1 MKRFRALSVA
11 QKCILLAIGAMALVF
26 CVLYPVTLSRVG
38 FAFRGAI
45 LTPARTDAGTVYSG
59 KVGGERVSFTVT
71 ADGAA
76 TYQADGAVYG
86 PYTVRED
93 ASAIPAEFLQYYNM
107 PSTGVELRRGD
118 AVIFRGCLRNNGEYR
133 MLYDENGDLDGLSLF
148 FSDSEQTPAAEEPTA
163 YEVLSLL
170 VDMQPEHKGQ
180 WSLGALGLVVCT
192 VTAVSILYADE
203 LFRWGLSFRVRDP
216 ESAEPS
222 DWELASRY
230 FTWIALPMLAL
241 AMFIM
246 GLR

>member
-1 MKRFRALSVA
+1 MKRFKALTPL
-11 QKCILLAIGAMALVF
+11 QKGILLAICAMALVF

-45 LTPARTDAGTVYSG
+45 LTPAQTDAGTVYSG
-59 KVGGERVSFTVT
+59 KVGGERVSFTVS

-76 TYQADGAVYG
+76 TYRVGDTVYG

-93 ASAIPAEFLQYYNM
+93 ASAIPAEFLQYNT
-107 PSTGVELRRGD
+107 PSTGVELRLGD

-170 VDMQPEHKGQ
+170 VDLQPEHEGQ
-180 WSLGALGLVVCT
+180 WSLGALGLVVCA

>member
-1 MKRFRALSVA
+1 MQRFKQLSVL
-11 QKCILLAIGAMALVF
+11 QKAILIGICAMALVF
-26 CVLYPVTLSRVG
+26 CVRYPVTLARVG
-38 FAFRGAI
+38 YAFRGAI
-45 LTPARTDAGTVYSG
+45 LTPAQTDVGTVYSG
-59 KVGGERVSFTVT
+59 KVHSEKVSFTVD
-71 ADGAA
+71 ASGAA
-76 TYQADGAVYG
+76 TYRGGGAVFG

-93 ASAIPAEFLQYYNM
+93 ASAVPAEFLRYDT

-118 AVIFRGCLRNNGEYR
+118 EAIFRGCLRDNGEYR
-133 MLYDENGDLDGLSLF
+133 MLYDENGKLDDLSLF
-148 FSDSEQTPAAEEPTA
+148 FSDGEQTPAAEEPTA

-170 VDMQPEHKGQ
+170 VDLQPEHKGQ
-180 WSLGALGLVVCT
+180 WSLGALGLVVCAM
-192 VTAVSILYADE
+192 TAVSILYADE

>member
-1 MKRFRALSVA
+1 MKRFRTLSIA
-11 QKCILLAIGAMALVF
+11 QKCILLAICAMALVF

-76 TYQADGAVYG
+76 TYRAGNVVYG

-93 ASAIPAEFLQYYNM
+93 MSAVPAEFLQYDM

-133 MLYDENGDLDGLSLF
+133 MLYDESGDLDGLSVF
-148 FSDSEQTPAAEEPTA
+148 FSDSEQTPAAEEPSA

-180 WSLGALGLVVCT
+180 WSLGALGLVVCA

-216 ESAEPS
+216 EGAEPS
-222 DWELASRY
+222 DWELANRY
-230 FTWIALPMLAL
+230 FGWIALPLLAL

>member
-170 VDMQPEHKGQ
+170 VDLQPEHKGQ
-180 WSLGALGLVVCT
+180 WSLGALGLVVCA

-230 FTWIALPMLAL
+230 FTWVALPMLAL

>member
-1 MKRFRALSVA
+1 MKRFRQLNIL
-11 QKCILLAIGAMALVF
+11 QKMILFAICAMALVF

-38 FAFRGAI
+38 YAFRGAI
-45 LTPARTDAGTVYSG
+45 LTSAQTDAGTVYSG
-59 KVGGERVSFTVT
+59 KVHGETVSFTVA
-71 ADGAA
+71 ADGSVV
-76 TYQADGAVYG
+76 YRGGGAVFG

-93 ASAIPAEFLQYYNM
+93 ASAIPAEFLQYDM

-118 AVIFRGCLRNNGEYR
+118 EVIFRGCLRDNGEYR
-133 MLYDENGDLDGLSLF
+133 MLYDENGDLDGLSVF

-163 YEVLSLL
+163 FELLSLL

-180 WSLGALGLVVCT
+180 WQLGALGLLVCA

-216 ESAEPS
+216 EDAEPS

-230 FTWIALPMLAL
+230 FGWIALPMLAL

>member
-1 MKRFRALSVA
+1 MKRFRKLNIL
-11 QKCILLAIGAMALVF
+11 QKVILIAICAMALVF

-38 FAFRGAI
+38 YAFRGAI
-45 LTPARTDAGTVYSG
+45 LTPAQTDVGSVYSG
-59 KVGGERVSFTVT
+59 RVHSEAVSFTVD

-76 TYQADGAVYG
+76 TYRGGGAVYG

-93 ASAIPAEFLQYYNM
+93 ASAIPAEFLQYYDM
-107 PSTGVELRRGD
+107 PSNGVELRRGD
-118 AVIFRGCLRNNGEYR
+118 EVIFRGCLRDNGEYR
-133 MLYDENGDLDGLSLF
+133 MLYDENGKLDDLSLF
-148 FSDSEQTPAAEEPTA
+148 FSDDEQTPAAEEPTA
-163 YEVLSLL
+163 LEVLALL
-170 VDMQPEHKGQ
+170 IDMQPEHKGQ
-180 WSLGALGLVVCT
+180 WSVGALALLICVM
-192 VTAVSILYADE
+192 TAASILYADE

-216 ESAEPS
+216 EAAEPS

>member
-118 AVIFRGCLRNNGEYR
+118 AVIFRGCLRSGGEYR

-170 VDMQPEHKGQ
+170 VDLQPEHKGQ
-180 WSLGALGLVVCT
+180 WSLGALGLVVCAM
-192 VTAVSILYADE
+192 TAVSILYADE

>member
-1 MKRFRALSVA
+1 MKRFQALSTL
-11 QKCILLAIGAMALVF
+11 QKGILLAIGAMALVF

-93 ASAIPAEFLQYYNM
+93 TSAIPAEFLLYDM
-107 PSTGVELRRGD
+107 PSTGVELRLGD

-133 MLYDENGDLDGLSLF
+133 MLYDENGDLDDLSLF

-163 YEVLSLL
+163 FEVLSLL
-170 VDMQPEHKGQ
+170 VDLQPEHKGQ
-180 WSLGALGLVVCT
+180 WSLGALGLVVCAM
-192 VTAVSILYADE
+192 TAVSILYADE

-216 ESAEPS
+216 EGAEPS

>member
-180 WSLGALGLVVCT
+180 WSLGALGLVVCA

-230 FTWIALPMLAL
+230 FTWVALPMLAL